1 MCDFGVELSQ
11 AIPTST
17 HTFGWGS
24 LRMWLIGSFVFWCY
38 VTSNLGPHFVYA
50 NSHMNCA
57 VSGKMLENKLFLTI
71 LKSESKSIVPFKIT
85 FTFFFLTC
93 SILILL

>member
-17 HTFGWGS
+17 HTFGWGFIS
-24 LRMWLIGSFVFWCY
+24 HVVDWVICFWCY
-38 VTSNLGPHFVYA
+38 VTSNLGPHFVYS
-50 NSHMNCA
+50 NSHMCCA

-71 LKSESKSIVPFKIT
+71 LKSDCISIVPFKIT
-85 FTFFFLTC
+85 SSYF
-93 SILILL
+93 S